1 MICFYFLFGKID
13 NSVSDA
19 HTQAMHIHLL
29 SLQIFKIFQYNK
41 DYHNFFPYRAQ
52 YLFAHLV
59 LDFNIEAYEQ

>member
-1 MICFYFLFGKID
+1 
-13 NSVSDA
+13 
-19 HTQAMHIHLL
+19 MHIYLL
-29 SLQIFKIFQYNK
+29 LLQIFKILLYNK